1 MGEDVMLDRTAL
13 ILAASWAFLVGPT
26 LCRAGLLTHA
36 CEPHAS
42 DGCGHES
49 DCEHDPCVKHMS
61 VGVSTVR
68 ADWLDSL
75 NQPLAVTVLDALA
88 SDPMLTRALIGN
100 AEPPHQGLPA
110 PGDCLPLRI

>member
-1 MGEDVMLDRTAL
+1 MCKDVMLNRTTL

-36 CEPHAS
+36 CEQHAS
-42 DGCGHES
+42 DCGHES
-49 DCEHDPCVKHMS
+49 DCEYDPCAKHTS

-75 NQPLAVTVLDALA
+75 NQPLAVTVLDALV

-100 AEPPHQGLPA
+100 AEPPHQSLPA
-110 PGDCLPLRI
+110 PGDRLPLRI